1 MNITMPLLEEQIV
14 GSRPENKRKLD
25 EVSEI
30 SLMPRKHHHIVSKEL
45 TIDASATHKAALA
58 EETRLLKSS
67 SSTDSILKEFLKG
80 DNGGQDDDTVC
91 TSNTKVTESN
101 ESPLE
106 GRSRSSKKGHV
117 RFTDSPTSIT
127 VYINGPD
134 LSEDEE
140 KDSNVG
146 DCVAGLSMEM
156 GDVEN
161 VCTKVVIESWEQI
174 ENSDNLDLRKR
185 QLEMIRALLR
195 KFS

>member
-1 MNITMPLLEEQIV
+1 MSLLEEQIV
-14 GSRPENKRKLD
+14 GSRNENKRKFD

-30 SLMPRKHHHIVSKEL
+30 SLMPRKRYHIVPEEI
-45 TIDASATHKAALA
+45 TIDTSATQKAALA

-67 SSTDSILKEFLKG
+67 SSTDSILKELLKG
-80 DNGGQDDDTVC
+80 DNVGQDDDTVC

-101 ESPLE
+101 ESPIE
-106 GRSRSSKKGHV
+106 GRSRSSKKRHV

-127 VYINGPD
+127 VHIDGPD

-140 KDSNVG
+140 KDSNMG
-146 DCVAGLSMEM
+146 ECVAGLNMEM

-161 VCTKVVIESWEQI
+161 VCTKVVVESWEKN
-174 ENSDNLDLRKR
+174 ENSDNLDLRKK